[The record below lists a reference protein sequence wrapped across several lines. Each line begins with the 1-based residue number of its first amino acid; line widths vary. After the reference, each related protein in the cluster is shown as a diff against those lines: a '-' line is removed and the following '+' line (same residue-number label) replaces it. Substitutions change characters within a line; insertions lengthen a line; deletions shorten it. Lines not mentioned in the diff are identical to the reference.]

1 MLRLA
6 KITVQALIALFSREN
21 FAQYS
26 LRNEFSSSYVL
37 TNFAQTLPQCRR
49 IVKEQKRVRKFSLR

>member
-1 MLRLA
+1 MLPLA
-6 KITVQALIALFSREN
+6 KIPAQALIALFSGEN

-49 IVKEQKRVRKFSLR
+49 IVKE